1 MHNTHSSH
9 TPLQGSLLK
18 HFSNINPT
26 LHMLGTLHT
35 PTTQLLLQNSTL
47 GFTST
52 LIFPS
57 NSQTKQENKGK
68 LTLIPSI
75 GCKEALEPE
84 NTKIT
89 TLLLLDLGSD
99 TVHPSPRLKTH
110 KSRMKWKKKMK
121 EISWD

>member
-1 MHNTHSSH
+1 
-9 TPLQGSLLK
+9 
-18 HFSNINPT
+18 
-26 LHMLGTLHT
+26 MLGTLHIL
-35 PTTQLLLQNSTL
+35 TTQLLLQNSTL
-47 GFTST
+47 GFTLT
-52 LIFPS
+52 LIFPL

-75 GCKEALEPE
+75 GCKEALEPK

-99 TVHPSPRLKTH
+99 SVHPSPRLKTH

-121 EISWD
+121 EIS